1 MLRQL
6 PAATRSTA
14 PPSRLDIARRTYSL
28 RVELGILALTFLV
41 WQLLRIPFEGSERES
56 LAHAR
61 DWLAF
66 ERDIH
71 LDIEATLIREVHES
85 DVLDRLTDVSYSNFH
100 VPVAVGLLAAAC
112 VRFPLRY
119 PKLRTTFVLAHVP
132 ALVVLAAYPLA
143 PPHWLTSMPFSDG
156 PQLNEGDLRNATAA
170 AVSLHFGY
178 TLLVAGGAL
187 WLWPRSPL
195 AWASL
200 LYPPLIFFVILGTGN
215 HFTLDAL
222 VGAAC
227 VVLAALAAHAFHGS
241 LPQEPPAASARR
253 AALVGLAAAAVG
265 LAVNALFTGGF

>member
-1 MLRQL
+1 
-6 PAATRSTA
+6 
-14 PPSRLDIARRTYSL
+14 
-28 RVELGILALTFLV
+28 VELGVVALTSLL
-41 WQLLRIPFEGSERES
+41 WQLLRIPFEGSVRES
-56 LAHAR
+56 LAHAL

-66 ERDIH
+66 ERVLH

-85 DVLDRLTDVSYSNFH
+85 NVLDRVAGLAYSNLH
-100 VPVAVGLLAAAC
+100 VPVAVGHLAAAC
-112 VRFPLRY
+112 VRFPRRY

-156 PQLNEGDLRNATAA
+156 PQLNDGDLRNATAA

-195 AWASL
+195 AWATL
-200 LYPPLIFFVILGTGN
+200 LYPPLIFLVILGTGN

-227 VVLAALAAHAFHGS
+227 IVLAALAAHTIHGS
-241 LPQEPPAASARR
+241 SPSEAPAASARR
-253 AALVGLAAAAVG
+253 AAFVGLAAASVG
-265 LAVNALFTGGF
+265 FAANALFTGGV